1 MYVSVSD
8 CEAETLRA
16 KENEVRRLRVAVAQF
31 RKGVHGGN
39 AVEPSRAGS
48 TGVVSPGGARGS
60 GLAGHPETMRA
71 KEFSW
76 LITPR
81 AASTSAGCW
90 VELGHAIALRKH
102 IVVSGDHLR
111 SIFTA
116 LVQEGER

>member
-1 MYVSVSD
+1 MTSYVAGASSD
-8 CEAETLRA
+8 AEQIAEYIDALTHAGLHVTLDWTRTLLANKASGVGDRDDGVARA
-16 KENEVRRLRVAVAQF
+16 
-31 RKGVHGGN
+31 
-39 AVEPSRAGS
+39 
-48 TGVVSPGGARGS
+48 
-60 GLAGHPETMRA
+60 
-71 KEFSW
+71 EFSW